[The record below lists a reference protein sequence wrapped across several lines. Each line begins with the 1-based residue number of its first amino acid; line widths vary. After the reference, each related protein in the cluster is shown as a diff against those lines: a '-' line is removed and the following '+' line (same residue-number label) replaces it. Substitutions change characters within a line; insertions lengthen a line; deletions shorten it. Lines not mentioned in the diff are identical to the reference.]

1 MEIKHVQHMIRHGEE
16 PSLIC
21 FLLSYNY
28 ISVNTTDR
36 EYECMETQLN
46 QLNWYRNIELIN
58 EAFIRICSNIESL
71 LDEDEINRAKKDIIE
86 IIKEC
91 YGRNFEEL

>member
-1 MEIKHVQHMIRHGEE
+1 MEIQHVQHMISQGEE

-21 FLLSYNY
+21 FLLLYNS
-28 ISVNTTDR
+28 ISVNTTDK

-46 QLNWYRNIELIN
+46 RLDWYRNIELIN

-71 LDEDEINRAKKDIIE
+71 LDEDEINRAKRGIIE
-86 IIKEC
+86 IIEEC